1 MCKYKG
7 LELPNMK
14 KEKWSRKIG
23 IFQYE
28 DVLQRDSSQDSVH
41 GRNRRLTDG
50 MDLRVQKYTH
60 ISIYAGQFFTKH
72 QNTSTRI
79 AESN

>member
-1 MCKYKG
+1 MYYKG
-7 LELPNMK
+7 TVVKTVCTAE
-14 KEKWSRKIG
+14 
-23 IFQYE
+23 
-28 DVLQRDSSQDSVH
+28 
-41 GRNRRLTDG
+41 NRRLTDG